1 MADKTK
7 ISAVTSKTT
16 VKPKR
21 PTTVS
26 VPTTSRT
33 KIVSKDNKNVP
44 RTKKTNANMT
54 TVDPDATILKL
65 EQQGFPDFDAEHR
78 QIAYGKFLRAMLE
91 ECLVD
96 EKIEREETVID
107 LQMSQLADRFQKTMD
122 QLDKTSRRLKNI
134 SFVAEQKRLLDLK
147 GQVNTQIFD
156 MTEKSNANKLLEDLH
171 STEQR
176 FLDKIELKN
185 VDFGYNNVSGHKQL
199 LDAVNDAIDGL
210 EQIKKDSNLDLDKFK
225 EYEKSQMTIEEL
237 EKDRFDL
244 ESLKSDFETKFPRLS
259 EQLFKEASERI
270 AKIIDNDDGDGDGD
284 VDD

>member
-16 VKPKR
+16 VKAKR

-33 KIVSKDNKNVP
+33 KIVTKDNKNVP
-44 RTKKTNANMT
+44 RTKKNNANMT
-54 TVDPDATILKL
+54 SVDPDATILKL

-96 EKIEREETVID
+96 EKIDREETVID

-147 GQVNTQIFD
+147 SQVNTQIFEATD
-156 MTEKSNANKLLEDLH
+156 KSNAENLLEDLH

-185 VDFGYNNVSGHKQL
+185 VDFGYNAVSGHKQL
-199 LDAVNDAIDGL
+199 LDAVNDAIEGL

-225 EYEKSQMTIEEL
+225 EYEKSQMTIEEI

-244 ESLKSDFETKFPRLS
+244 ETLKSDFETKFPRLS

-270 AKIIDNDDGDGDGD
+270 AKIIDNDNDDGD